1 METAGVSAY
10 KTNAQRNIRVRL
22 TERDL
27 ADNEELLRKV
37 LESCEEQAKQ

>member
-1 METAGVSAY
+1 MEEAGVSAY

-27 ADNEELLRKV
+27 ADNEELLREV
-37 LESCEEQAKQ
+37 LASCEEQAKT